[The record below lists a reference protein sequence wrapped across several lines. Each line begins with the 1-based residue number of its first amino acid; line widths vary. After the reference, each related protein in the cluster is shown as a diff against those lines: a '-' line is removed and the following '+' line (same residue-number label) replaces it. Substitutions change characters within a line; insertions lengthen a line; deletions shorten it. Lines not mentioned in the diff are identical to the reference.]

1 MKLIMITAALVLTA
15 AGQITAQEAPYGLE
29 GALEQLGS
37 KRR

>member
-1 MKLIMITAALVLTA
+1 MKLITIAAALLLAA

-29 GALEQLGS
+29 GALEQLGA